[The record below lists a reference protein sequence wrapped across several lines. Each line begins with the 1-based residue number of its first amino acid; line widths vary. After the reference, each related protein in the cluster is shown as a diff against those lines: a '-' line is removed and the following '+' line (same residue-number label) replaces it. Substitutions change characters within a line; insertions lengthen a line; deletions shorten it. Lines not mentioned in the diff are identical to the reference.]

1 MMLKLNKLMIVKTM
15 PELNKQL
22 EVNDT
27 EAAQDMIKF
36 KIVNADEKEPEIREA
51 NGKKEYIDEQTNE

>member
-36 KIVNADEKEPEIREA
+36 KIVNSDEKEPEIREA
-51 NGKKEYIDEQTNE
+51 NGKKEYIDE